1 MKNELIPDDAKMEN
15 APADSGIRL
24 FARLAETG
32 RKEYAK
38 LLNAEV
44 KSIRP
49 GAYGVEIVLGN
60 VAPQLLM
67 DFDEAAARFEQAEYA
82 MGDISR

>member
-1 MKNELIPDDAKMEN
+1 M
-15 APADSGIRL
+15 
-24 FARLAETG
+24 
-32 RKEYAK
+32 
-38 LLNAEV
+38 